1 MLRKN
6 KLCCTATDAE
16 ISSLIKDWFRYAG
29 DREGEKKERRKKKRK
44 SRSNKEEEKES
55 EENADSS

>member
-29 DREGEKKERRKKKRK
+29 DREGEKKERRKK
-44 SRSNKEEEKES
+44 EKKPEQ
-55 EENADSS
+55 